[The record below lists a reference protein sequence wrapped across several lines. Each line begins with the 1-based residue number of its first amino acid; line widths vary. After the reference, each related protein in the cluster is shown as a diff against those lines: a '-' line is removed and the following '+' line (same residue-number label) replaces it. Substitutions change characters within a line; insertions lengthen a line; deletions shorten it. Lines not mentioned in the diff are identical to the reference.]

1 MISLRCTAT
10 LLKRLRVP
18 VSPTAAATGRLGDWT
33 AKPLR
38 FHGQRLALCT
48 NERSFLSV
56 VVPTA
61 PVTTFRDRFAGAAQH
76 RINQIPVGASLRLNE
91 VAGLRE
97 VRFGRASNRSV
108 LSTMTQLALDAEFWL
123 SDQPLPRSLD
133 LEALGMRL
141 CDTPCSG
148 LSTHWPWLEAELLLA
163 GSIAPES
170 RGLRSRRSVI

>member
-1 MISLRCTAT
+1 MITVRCTAV
-10 LLKRLRVP
+10 LLKRLGAPARAEP
-18 VSPTAAATGRLGDWT
+18 PTGQLGDWC

-38 FHGQRLALCT
+38 FRGPRLALCT

-61 PVTTFRDRFAGAAQH
+61 PAPTFLERFASAAQ
-76 RINQIPVGASLRLNE
+76 RRVNQIPVSASLRLSE
-91 VAGLRE
+91 VGALHD
-97 VRFGRASNRSV
+97 VRFGRAANRSV

-123 SDQPLPRSLD
+123 YDQPSARSLD
-133 LEALGMRL
+133 LEALGVRL
-141 CDTPCSG
+141 CDTPCSA

-163 GSIAPES
+163 GSVAPGS